1 VLRLLALF
9 CSRNLPDRRK
19 RIVKNDT
26 HLYEVRP
33 RKDHRGHD
41 LISDALPFGRLWYG
55 EPDAVSNAIDYVK
68 FFSRLHDAVIRV
80 YDAAGNVIETQQAPY
95 PGFTLVFGR
104 RQVGTHHFHRL
115 LARFLNELTFR
126 HIARNHCRG
135 GLN

>member
-1 VLRLLALF
+1 MPAPSIARVPAMRTDLRNGDF
-9 CSRNLPDRRK
+9 VFDE
-19 RIVKNDT
+19 T
-26 HLYEVRP
+26 
-33 RKDHRGHD
+33 
-41 LISDALPFGRLWYG
+41 
-55 EPDAVSNAIDYVK
+55 
-68 FFSRLHDAVIRV
+68 
-80 YDAAGNVIETQQAPY
+80 GNVIETQQARY